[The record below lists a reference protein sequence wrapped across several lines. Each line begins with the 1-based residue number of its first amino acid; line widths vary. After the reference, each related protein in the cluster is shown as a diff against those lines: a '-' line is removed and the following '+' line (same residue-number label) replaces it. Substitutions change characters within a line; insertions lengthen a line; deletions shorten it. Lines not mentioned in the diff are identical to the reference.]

1 MIRFIFASLLHFD
14 HSCSHN
20 IDNKTVVCYTKYSNH
35 GNREPQKGI
44 MHHYPE
50 RHHRIIQLIRHFPV
64 RYSFRPLLRGTELEQ
79 AMKDYDKPELLNI
92 PTIIPTHT
100 CIGTLYSSDLNRARI
115 TAELLFKQ
123 HPITDSRLREFLF
136 EPVLPSSWKLPGWL
150 WGVLG
155 RYFASKK
162 KNETFRAPI
171 AEFLEK
177 LLATNTDATIVCHG
191 YVMYVLQKE
200 LLRRGFSGKRF
211 LTPKHA
217 IPYVYNKI

>member
-1 MIRFIFASLLHFD
+1 
-14 HSCSHN
+14 
-20 IDNKTVVCYTKYSNH
+20 
-35 GNREPQKGI
+35 
-44 MHHYPE
+44 MHQNPE
-50 RHHRIIQLIRHFPV
+50 RQHRIIRLIRHFPV

-79 AMKDYDKPELLNI
+79 AMKDYDTPELLDVPTAI
-92 PTIIPTHT
+92 PTYS

-123 HPITDSRLREFLF
+123 KPITDPRLREFVF
-136 EPVLPSSWKLPGWL
+136 EPVLPPSWKLPGWL

-155 RYFASKK
+155 RYCASKK
-162 KNETFRAPI
+162 KNESFRTPI
-171 AEFLEK
+171 IEFLEE

-191 YVMYVLQKE
+191 YVMYILQKE

-217 IPYVYNKI
+217 KPYIFTRRN